1 MTYEIQIKRQ
11 NSAQD
16 AVYWQTFRCESDGNA
31 SVADALRELNARTP
45 LLDAAG
51 TPAQPIG
58 WECSCL
64 VRKCGACAMR
74 INGVP
79 RLACSVFL
87 RDIKSGRL
95 LLEPLSK
102 FPLVRDLIVDRRV
115 MFDRLKEMQ
124 VWLDGEAD
132 KHPRTHAARYQSAR
146 CLQCGCCLEICPNFC
161 AEQPF
166 GGAAAAVNAF
176 RVLDQET
183 DAAHK
188 QELMR
193 QYRASY
199 YEGCGKSLACQDICP
214 AGIPVEELLVRSN
227 AAAIWKR

>member
-1 MTYEIQIKRQ
+1 MTYEIQIRRQ

-16 AVYWQTFRCESDGNA
+16 AVYWQTFCCESDGNA

-132 KHPRTHAARYQSAR
+132 KHPRTHARAVSV
-146 CLQCGCCLEICPNFC
+146 
-161 AEQPF
+161 
-166 GGAAAAVNAF
+166 GAVLAVRLLLGDLPEFLCRAAV
-176 RVLDQET
+176 R
-183 DAAHK
+183 
-188 QELMR
+188 R
-193 QYRASY
+193 GGS
-199 YEGCGKSLACQDICP
+199 GGKCISRP
-214 AGIPVEELLVRSN
+214 GSGN
-227 AAAIWKR
+227 K

>member
-1 MTYEIQIKRQ
+1 MNYEIRIKRQ
-11 NSAQD
+11 SSAQEK
-16 AVYWQTFRCESDGNA
+16 AYWQTFLCESDGNA
-31 SVADALRELNARTP
+31 SVADVLRELNARTP
-45 LLDAAG
+45 LCDADG
-51 TPAQPIG
+51 KQAQPIG

-79 RLACSVFL
+79 RLACAVFL
-87 RDIKSGRL
+87 RDIKNAKIV
-95 LLEPLSK
+95 LEPLSK

-115 MFDRLKEMQ
+115 LFDRLKEMQ
-124 VWLDGEAD
+124 VWLEGDAQ
-132 KHPRTHAARYQSAR
+132 KHPRTHGARYQSAR

-161 AEQPF
+161 AEQSF
-166 GGAAAAVNAF
+166 GGAAAAVQAF

-188 QELMR
+188 QKLTE
-193 QYRASY
+193 QYRRIY

-214 AGIPVEELLVRSN
+214 AGIPIEELMVRSN

>member
-1 MTYEIQIKRQ
+1 MNYTIRIKRQ
-11 NSAQD
+11 RSAQD
-16 AVYWQTFRCESDGNA
+16 TPYWQTFLCENEGNA
-31 SVADALRELNARTP
+31 SVADVLRELNARTP
-45 LLDAAG
+45 LCDADGA
-51 TPAQPIG
+51 PAQPIG

-74 INGVP
+74 INGIP

-87 RDIKSGRL
+87 RDIKNATIV
-95 LLEPLSK
+95 LEPLSK
-102 FPLVRDLIVDRRV
+102 FPLVCDLMVDRRV
-115 MFDRLKEMQ
+115 LFDRLKEMQ
-124 VWLDGEAD
+124 VWLEGDAE
-132 KHPRTHAARYQSAR
+132 KRPRTHAARYQSAR

-161 AEQPF
+161 GEQSF
-166 GGAAAAVNAF
+166 GGAAAAVQAF

-188 QELMR
+188 QRVSE
-193 QYRASY
+193 QYRSVY

-214 AGIPVEELLVRSN
+214 AGIPVEELMVRSN

>member
-1 MTYEIQIKRQ
+1 MNYTIRIKRQ
-11 NSAQD
+11 RSAQD
-16 AVYWQTFRCESDGNA
+16 TPYWQTFLCENEGNA
-31 SVADALRELNARTP
+31 SVADVLRELNARTP
-45 LLDAAG
+45 LCDVDGA
-51 TPAQPIG
+51 PAQPIG

-87 RDIKSGRL
+87 RDVKNATIV
-95 LLEPLSK
+95 LEPLSK

-115 MFDRLKEMQ
+115 LFDRLKEMQ
-124 VWLDGEAD
+124 VWLEGEAQ
-132 KHPRTHAARYQSAR
+132 KNPRTHEARYQSAR

-161 AEQPF
+161 AEQSF
-166 GGAAAAVNAF
+166 GGAAAAVQAF

-188 QELMR
+188 QRVAE
-193 QYRASY
+193 QYRSVY
-199 YEGCGKSLACQDICP
+199 YEGCGKSLACQDVCP
-214 AGIPVEELLVRSN
+214 AGIPVEELMVRSN